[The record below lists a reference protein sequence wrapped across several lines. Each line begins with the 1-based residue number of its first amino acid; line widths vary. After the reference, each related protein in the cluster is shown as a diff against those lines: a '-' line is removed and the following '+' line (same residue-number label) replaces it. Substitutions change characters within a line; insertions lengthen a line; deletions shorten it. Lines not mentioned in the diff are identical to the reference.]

1 MLKNKYLINLNSF
14 IIIFIKIIKS
24 ICHLLVY
31 TMIVMRVVNV
41 TLLVWKLTH
50 CKPLNLYSYNPS
62 IAICWK
68 GCDYGVG
75 RVNDP
80 KGKN

>member
-1 MLKNKYLINLNSF
+1 MLCCMYVNIHIVNNNLFLSF
-14 IIIFIKIIKS
+14 
-24 ICHLLVY
+24 
-31 TMIVMRVVNV
+31 
-41 TLLVWKLTH
+41 
-50 CKPLNLYSYNPS
+50 NPS

-80 KGKN
+80 KGRD